1 MNLIMKENASHISKE
16 PYKGVR
22 DFYPEDMRVMRYI
35 TEVMRTSAEAFGYEE
50 YTASVLESA
59 ELYEAK
65 SGEEMVTNE
74 TYTFIDRG
82 ERRVTLRP
90 EMTPTVA
97 RMIAAKR
104 KELMFPLRWYSIPN
118 LFRYERPQRGRLR
131 EHWQLN
137 CDLFGAKSIAADA
150 EILLLA
156 STIMKKFG
164 AKEEDFEIRINHR
177 SLMNSLFDDVLS
189 LETDARYKLAKL
201 LDKKE
206 KISKEEF
213 LNELTVLIPEKATML
228 SHMLEAK
235 TLDEFL
241 QHSPLLSSSEGAQD
255 VLSLLAHLSTLS
267 LHNVRFVP
275 TLMRGFDYYNGMVFE
290 VFDTNPENRRSIFG
304 GGRYDHLVDIF
315 GVESVPAVGFG
326 MGDVTIADFLTTHD
340 LLPAFSSAHQLY
352 IATVTEGDIAF
363 AHTLA
368 TNLRAS
374 GINVLVNVTNKKL
387 GEQVSYAAKKSIPF
401 VLTVGENERAQHA
414 YPLKNMLTKE
424 ECVVSIEDVASLLLN
439 TTTN

>member
-1 MNLIMKENASHISKE
+1 MKENASRISKE

-22 DFYPEDMRVMRYI
+22 DFYPEDMRLMRYI
-35 TEVMRTSAEAFGYEE
+35 TDGMRASAEKFGYEE

-65 SGEEMVTNE
+65 SGEEMVNNE
-74 TYTFIDRG
+74 TYTFTDRG

-104 KELMFPLRWYSIPN
+104 KELVFPLRWYSIPN

-137 CDLFGAKSIAADA
+137 CDLFGAKSVTADA

-156 STIMKKFG
+156 STIMKDFG

-177 SLMNSLFDDVLS
+177 SLMNALFDDVLS
-189 LETDARYKLAKL
+189 LEADARYKLAKL

-206 KISKEEF
+206 KISKDEF
-213 LNELTVLIPEKATML
+213 LSDLTVLIPEKATML
-228 SHMLEAK
+228 ATMLEAA

-241 QHSPLLSSSEGAQD
+241 QQSPLLESSEGANDLRALLSQLEA
-255 VLSLLAHLSTLS
+255 LSLR
-267 LHNVRFVP
+267 NIRFVP

-340 LLPAFSSAHQLY
+340 LLPALSSAHQLY
-352 IATVTEGDIAF
+352 IATVTEADILF
-363 AHTLA
+363 AHTIA
-368 TNLRAS
+368 TELRAK
-374 GINVLVNVTNKKL
+374 GVEVVVNVTNKKV
-387 GEQVSYAAKKSIPF
+387 GEQVSYASKKSIPF
-401 VLTVGENERAQHA
+401 VLTVGENERNAHA

-424 ECVVSIEDVASLLLN
+424 ESILPIDAIASALL
-439 TTTN
+439 TTTA